1 MSETIKRTSEIEEF
15 TNLYLIHP
23 VSSWLVPRFAA
34 LKVTPNMVSLS
45 GMLAGF
51 LAGFA
56 YYNYQDGRLAILGF
70 ALMLTWHILDGADG
84 QLARLTQTQSEL
96 GKVIDGICDYVV
108 FISVYIALGL
118 TLAPDLGSWVWAL
131 VILAGAAH
139 AVQAGA
145 YETQRQEYDF
155 WGHGKLSAR
164 LPEPDELQK
173 GLNGGPFGAIAGK
186 LEYGYVKMQYA
197 FSGVDSAQR
206 HEIQHLLDKNPEL
219 AGEIRAIYRLVF
231 SRSVKL
237 WSVMCANYRTFAIFI
252 ACIIG
257 EPVVYFLF
265 ELVVLNV
272 VLMALVHKQKK
283 YNRLFIRQLRELTS
297 E

>member
-1 MSETIKRTSEIEEF
+1 MSESIKRTNEIEEF

-34 LKVTPNMVSLS
+34 LRVTPNMVSLS

-51 LAGFA
+51 FAGFA
-56 YYNYQDGRLAILGF
+56 YYNYHDSLSAILGF

-84 QLARLTQTQSEL
+84 QLARLTQTQSEI

-118 TLAPDLGSWVWAL
+118 TLAPDLGPWIWAL
-131 VILAGAAH
+131 VIMAGVSH
-139 AVQAGA
+139 AIQAGA

-164 LPEPDELQK
+164 LPEPEELQK
-173 GLNGGPFGAIAGK
+173 GLNGGLFGRIAGK
-186 LEYGYVKMQYA
+186 LECGYVKMQYA
-197 FSGVDSAQR
+197 FSGVETAQR
-206 HEIQHLLDKNPEL
+206 HEIQHLLDKNPEQ

-252 ACIIG
+252 ACIIR

-265 ELVVLNV
+265 EVVILNL
-272 VLMALVHKQKK
+272 VLMILVRKQQK
-283 YNRLFIRQLRELTS
+283 YNRLFLQQLRDLTS

>member
-1 MSETIKRTSEIEEF
+1 MSETIKRTNEIEEF

-23 VSSWLVPRFAA
+23 VSSWLVPKFAA
-34 LKVTPNMVSLS
+34 LRVTPNMVSLS

-56 YYNYQDGRLAILGF
+56 YYNYHYTLSAVLGF

-118 TLAPDLGSWVWAL
+118 ALAPDFAPWVWAL
-131 VILAGAAH
+131 VILAGASH
-139 AVQAGA
+139 AIQAGA

-164 LPEPDELQK
+164 LPEPEELKK
-173 GLNGGPFGAIAGK
+173 GLNGGLLGTIAGR

-197 FSGVDSAQR
+197 FSGVDDVQR
-206 HEIQHLLDKNPEL
+206 REIQHRLDKNPEQ

-237 WSVMCANYRTFAIFI
+237 WAIMCANYRTFAIFI

-265 ELVVLNV
+265 ELVALNMVL
-272 VLMALVHKQKK
+272 AILVRKQKK
-283 YNRLFIRQLRELTS
+283 YNRLFLEQLRDLTS